1 MNLNIVNN
9 ITLDFTVPKIQNIR
23 CVENDKN
30 SRTIHITVTKNG
42 QIFALDN
49 HTMIAKYK
57 IHKPDNRYIYNSAA
71 INSDG
76 TVTLALTEQAMAAA
90 GVAKSELQILDSS
103 TEKVLSTMP
112 FNIIIEKSVVSNQDI
127 ESTNEFD
134 ILNDLILHETER
146 VESVKQLEKTVTE
159 NENSR
164 NQNET
169 IRKSSEVQ
177 RQADEVIRK
186 SNEAERIS
194 NESNRNHTFLTLKAE
209 SQKATAE
216 ANNVDISSSADSESY
231 VITITDRTG
240 TSASSPNLLNKIDI
254 GNVETGSYRDKA
266 SATLTGDFGAQKLNL
281 RLPVGQPFKIEKSYP
296 SVKSM
301 NDDYNTTSVSL
312 YQFVIIDTGNV
323 EDEDNA
329 KLYMKGNSSWTFIT
343 DLSGSQGIQG
353 EQGQTGNTPHL
364 SIGTVTTGE
373 EGTEASAIITG
384 TDDNPILNL
393 VIPKGATG
401 KAENISAGNIP
412 YAGNTDTR
420 TIKDIVDNKVTK
432 EIGKGLSTNDFT
444 TNLKENLDT
453 AYRHSQAIGATAGTY
468 KSVTVNEQGHVI
480 AGTNPTTLAEYGIT
494 DAAAKTHEHT
504 NFYDLFSPYFIYSE
518 EAGDVITN
526 VGRGGTRAS
535 AEPAFY
541 GVIRVG
547 TGDYGYT
554 GCVIGLTKAAV
565 TLTNLTSYG
574 TNSINQLECGLWINR
589 INTAGQWNYNGGIK
603 VVKAD
608 GTTQTTSALL
618 RNLSATINMTVSD
631 ISHSLQKDNKMLS
644 TDEKGSVFGAVNELW
659 NNTRKTDASAVT
671 HTNYQ
676 TNGTYLPTMNFLS
689 FWNGAYNSNNSSHLT
704 YCKHGAFG
712 TIVTKNSGDYLPA
725 SGGKMTNTLT
735 IEKNV
740 PAYSG
745 GEYLLL
751 KNTAFPNSNMRLGL
765 DQEGANIS
773 FVSTNGTSYEI
784 DTAGNNLRLYTQN
797 GTKSVSFDKDLNVS
811 FPGTVKSGGKVL
823 CTEEKM
829 NTVQKEAATAK
840 STADTALST
849 ATTAKT
855 TADTAL
861 STAESVKTLLGG
873 LIKIIN
879 ASVTVNLPAN
889 GDVTA
894 DFSKYAQSGYY
905 FIGGMV
911 DWSGSGYGNITN
923 SGWATYN
930 SMGYRMRSSAEHK
943 GYVVNARLVFVKN
956 SVTAH

>member
-76 TVTLALTEQAMAAA
+76 TVTLALTEQAMVAA

-134 ILNDLILHETER
+134 VLNNLILHETER

-194 NESNRNHTFLTLKAE
+194 NESDRNHTFWTLKEE

-216 ANNVDISSSADSESY
+216 ANQVDISSSAGSESY

-254 GNVETGSYRDKA
+254 GNVETGSYHDNA

-281 RLPVGQPFKIEKSYP
+281 RLPVGHPFKIEKSYP

-364 SIGTVTTGE
+364 TIGTVTTGE
-373 EGTEASAIITG
+373 E
-384 TDDNPILNL
+384 
-393 VIPKGATG
+393 
-401 KAENISAGNIP
+401 
-412 YAGNTDTR
+412 
-420 TIKDIVDNKVTK
+420 
-432 EIGKGLSTNDFT
+432 
-444 TNLKENLDT
+444 
-453 AYRHSQAIGATAGTY
+453 
-468 KSVTVNEQGHVI
+468 EQ
-480 AGTNPTTLAEYGIT
+480 
-494 DAAAKTHEHT
+494 
-504 NFYDLFSPYFIYSE
+504 
-518 EAGDVITN
+518 
-526 VGRGGTRAS
+526 R
-535 AEPAFY
+535 
-541 GVIRVG
+541 
-547 TGDYGYT
+547 
-554 GCVIGLTKAAV
+554 
-565 TLTNLTSYG
+565 
-574 TNSINQLECGLWINR
+574 Q
-589 INTAGQWNYNGGIK
+589 
-603 VVKAD
+603 
-608 GTTQTTSALL
+608 
-618 RNLSATINMTVSD
+618 
-631 ISHSLQKDNKMLS
+631 
-644 TDEKGSVFGAVNELW
+644 
-659 NNTRKTDASAVT
+659 
-671 HTNYQ
+671 
-676 TNGTYLPTMNFLS
+676 
-689 FWNGAYNSNNSSHLT
+689 
-704 YCKHGAFG
+704 
-712 TIVTKNSGDYLPA
+712 
-725 SGGKMTNTLT
+725 
-735 IEKNV
+735 V
-740 PAYSG
+740 P
-745 GEYLLL
+745 
-751 KNTAFPNSNMRLGL
+751 
-765 DQEGANIS
+765 
-773 FVSTNGTSYEI
+773 
-784 DTAGNNLRLYTQN
+784 
-797 GTKSVSFDKDLNVS
+797 
-811 FPGTVKSGGKVL
+811 
-823 CTEEKM
+823 
-829 NTVQKEAATAK
+829 
-840 STADTALST
+840 
-849 ATTAKT
+849 
-855 TADTAL
+855 
-861 STAESVKTLLGG
+861 
-873 LIKIIN
+873 
-879 ASVTVNLPAN
+879 
-889 GDVTA
+889 
-894 DFSKYAQSGYY
+894 
-905 FIGGMV
+905 
-911 DWSGSGYGNITN
+911 
-923 SGWATYN
+923 
-930 SMGYRMRSSAEHK
+930 
-943 GYVVNARLVFVKN
+943 
-956 SVTAH
+956 